1 VINQEFP
8 PLSDEVKVYRA
19 IIRSKGWIDPD
30 TNDVTHAAF
39 MLRLN
44 RVPPELE
51 ISVLISPGK
60 PPNLKTYGF
69 IEIQVKDIRAL
80 GLDVIQDSSTHLSII
95 GIQPDLQIAT
105 DTARK
110 LAKKAKLFKSS

>member
-1 VINQEFP
+1 VSNKKFP

-30 TNDVTHAAF
+30 TNDVTHVAF

-44 RVPPELE
+44 RVPQELE
-51 ISVLISPGK
+51 ISVLISPEK
-60 PPNLKTYGF
+60 PPNLKTFGF

-80 GLDVIQDSSTHLSII
+80 GLDVIQDSDNHLSII
-95 GIQPDLQIAT
+95 GIPPDLQIAT

-110 LAKKAKLFKSS
+110 LAKKSKVI